1 MSIAVNVDGRVCGES
16 DAVVSVFDHGFLFG
30 EGVYEVL
37 RTYGREP
44 FLFERHAERLR
55 ASADRIALTIPL
67 SDSALLARLRD
78 TIAAAQLPGEAYVRV
93 VVTRGVG
100 EIVYDPAAC
109 PNPSTV
115 VIVKPHTEPPP
126 EVYERGVKIALVP
139 VVRNHPG
146 SVNPRIKSNN
156 LLNNA
161 LAMQQAYARGG
172 FEALM
177 RNHRGE
183 ICECAQSNVF
193 LVTNGYVRTPP
204 LTAGLLAGVTRAFVL
219 ELARSLGVHA
229 REETIEEEDLASA
242 DELFITS
249 TTKEIVPVVAVDDLV
264 IGDGVP
270 GPMTRQLRAA
280 FAERTAAVEAA
291 SREA

>member
-1 MSIAVNVDGRVCGES
+1 MAIAVNVDGRLTGEK
-16 DAVVSVFDHGFLFG
+16 DAMVSVLDHGFLFG

-37 RTYGREP
+37 RTYGGEP

-55 ASADRIALTIPL
+55 ASADRIALRIPL
-67 SDSALLARLRD
+67 SDADLLARLRE
-78 TIAAAQLPGEAYVRV
+78 TVAAARLPGEAYIRV
-93 VVTRGVG
+93 LVTRGVG

-109 PNPSTV
+109 PNPTTV
-115 VIVKPHTEPPP
+115 VIVKPHAEPAA

-193 LVTNGYVRTPP
+193 LVTNGCVRTPP
-204 LTAGLLAGVTRAFVL
+204 LDAGLLAGVTRAFVL
-219 ELARSLGVHA
+219 ELARSLGLHA
-229 REETIEEEDLASA
+229 REETIQEEELASA

-270 GPMTRQLRAA
+270 GPVTRRLRSA
-280 FAERTAAVEAA
+280 FAARTALAGAPA
-291 SREA
+291 RSA